1 MILKRVLIVEDEP
14 GICLTLGDRL
24 TAEGYDVTIRNDG
37 KLGESAAR
45 SGSFDIMLLDLML
58 PGEDGLTVCQNLRRD
73 GISIS
78 ILMLTAR
85 DTNLDVV
92 IGLRQGADDY
102 LTKPFDA
109 NVLLARMEALLRR
122 PPSLTRDAN
131 LPGITRFGDFVLDR
145 DRGTVTK
152 KGAAIPLNAQ
162 EYRLLDY
169 LASKPGC
176 VLSRAELLDK
186 VWGYKDLTSTR
197 TIDVHIAKL
206 RAHMG
211 ETDRPKHIRTLHGRG
226 YKFEP

>member
-1 MILKRVLIVEDEP
+1 MSPRRLLMIEDEP

-45 SGSFDIMLLDLML
+45 SGFFDLILLDLML
-58 PGEDGLTVCQNLRRD
+58 PGEDGLTICQNLRRD
-73 GISIS
+73 GILTP

-85 DTNLDVV
+85 DTNLDIV

-109 NVLLARMEALLRR
+109 NVLLARIEALLRR
-122 PPSLTRDAN
+122 PRNLVRDN
-131 LPGITRFGDFVLDR
+131 LLPTIVRFGEFVLDR
-145 DRGTVTK
+145 DKGTVSK
-152 KGAAIPLNAQ
+152 NGAFIPLNAQ
-162 EYRLLDY
+162 EYRLLNY
-169 LASKPGC
+169 LAGKPGC
-176 VLSRAELLDK
+176 VLSRYELLDK
-186 VWGYKDLTSTR
+186 VWDYRDEISTR

-206 RAHMG
+206 RAHLG
-211 ETDRPKHIRTLHGRG
+211 ETERPRHILTVHGRG